1 MGISRNRPARKERT
15 CYMQNRDN
23 HLEKMALGAGT
34 WMLISGVLI
43 LGPVGFLL
51 LLAVFYSMMVQN
63 LALGVV
69 AGLLISSPVIL
80 FGIWASLKW
89 TAVLREHVARKAE
102 FVRRSQPIPEFER
115 D

>member
-1 MGISRNRPARKERT
+1 MKNT
-15 CYMQNRDN
+15 DN
-23 HLEKMALGAGT
+23 LLEKAALGAGT
-34 WMLISGVLI
+34 WMFIGGVLI

-69 AGLLISSPVIL
+69 AGLMVSSPLIFL
-80 FGIWASLKW
+80 AIWAPLKW
-89 TAVLREHVARKAE
+89 AAVLRQRVARKAE
-102 FVRRSQPIPEFER
+102 FVPGSRPIPEFER